1 MVVKQVGAGSRF
13 PEFKSLLSIF
23 TGQTLQTLT
32 HGDLMFLSME
42 SDDANKGTV
51 IHLEIFC

>member
-42 SDDANKGTV
+42 SDNANKGTV